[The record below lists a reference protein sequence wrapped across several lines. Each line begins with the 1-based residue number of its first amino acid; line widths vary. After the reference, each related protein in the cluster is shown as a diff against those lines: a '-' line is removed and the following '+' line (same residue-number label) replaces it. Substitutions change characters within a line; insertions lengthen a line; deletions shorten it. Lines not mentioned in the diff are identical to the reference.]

1 MPIGYA
7 NFGDIQQGNQQVVN
21 SMAGLGQSISSAI
34 ETQAATQSAQ
44 AMLPMLQQQYASGI
58 QKIAAGEEGGMAD
71 VIQAASLASQNPITA
86 GIGKNMI
93 SGMNQV
99 SQMARTQAY
108 LQGTRLSSMG
118 AHPEMYNPDGTFNT
132 SRLGQ
137 YAPQKPMTAYQQVQS
152 DKSLLDIKN
161 DQINEYGAL
170 YSGDPSK
177 NVEGI
182 GTYASKINE
191 AISEGKA
198 PESTDLQNFAGLYNI
213 YKQKQSNYG
222 KYAVTNPQIDNAFQM
237 IQKEIPELTNIVKK
251 ESSKGK
257 GFMGIQA
264 LGGTDPNKVKSL
276 NEGIEQIR
284 SLNQG
289 SRLPAV
295 NDSQQQDQNPQ
306 IQQGN
311 ATFSSPDQV
320 KAAFQA
326 GQINQDQAVQLLQ
339 SF

>member
-34 ETQAATQSAQ
+34 ENHAATQSAQ

-58 QKIAAGEEGGMAD
+58 QKIAAGEDGGMAD
-71 VIQAASLASQNPITA
+71 VIQAASLASQNPLTA

-93 SGMNQV
+93 SGMTQV
-99 SQMARTQAY
+99 SQMARTKAY

-137 YAPQKPMTAYQQVQS
+137 YAPEKPMNAYQAEQLAQNEA
-152 DKSLLDIKN
+152 KIK
-161 DQINEYGAL
+161 DAQINEYGAL
-170 YSGDPSK
+170 YAGDPSK

-182 GTYASKINE
+182 GDSYSKISD
-191 AISEGKA
+191 AISQGNTPDAK
-198 PESTDLQNFAGLYNI
+198 DLQNFASLYSI
-213 YKQKQSNYG
+213 YKQKQSSHG
-222 KYAVTNPQIDNAFQM
+222 KYAIENPQIDNAFQL
-237 IQKEIPELTNIVKK
+237 IKKEIPELTNIVKK

-264 LGGTDPNKVKSL
+264 FGGTDPSKVKSL